1 MTSLVRASRLL
12 WLACAALATAVRA
25 AAPDPGIDPNP
36 EAQTA
41 YLPKQAVMGR
51 QFMAAT
57 AHPLATQAAYRV
69 LERGGSAVDA
79 AIAAQ
84 MMLGL
89 VEPQSSG
96 LGGGAFLVHYDARQD
111 RVTVFDGRETAPAAA
126 DASRFMQGTRPM
138 RFDDAV
144 DSGKS
149 VGTPGLLRALELA
162 HRRHGRLPWRSL
174 FDDAIDRARQGF
186 PVSQR
191 LAALLRDNG
200 RLAAQP
206 AARAYFFHTDG
217 SAVREGERLR
227 NPELARTMTRIARE
241 GADAFYRGPLAR
253 AMVEAVRAH
262 ARPGDLS
269 TGDLARYEA
278 RERAALCGPY
288 QAYVVCGAP
297 PPGSGGL
304 AVLQMLA
311 LLDAT
316 PIAQARPVSLA
327 AVHYFSEAGR
337 LAYADRDRY
346 VADPDFVDVPVAA
359 LLDPAY
365 LARRSALIA
374 ADRSMGRAEPGEPV
388 RGALARHGA
397 DDTPA
402 LPSTTHLSIVDAQG
416 NAVAMTSTIEQA
428 FGSKIL
434 VAGFLLNNE
443 LTDFALSPRDARA
456 CPWPTGSNRA
466 SAPAAPWRRP
476 SCCAPAA
483 QPRGCGWWRARRGQR
498 HRQLRGAGAAGQPDL
513 GPRHPD
519 RHRPA
524 ALRQP
529 QSRHRT
535 GKRPPAGKPD
545 PRPARH
551 GASRHGLV
559 HAQRTARHRGPEQR
573 AAAGRR
579 GSAARRHRGGA
590 LNMCPKPG
598 PRGTNSVKMASTLV
612 RLTQR
617 GYIQ

>member
-12 WLACAALATAVRA
+12 WLACAAFATAAQA
-25 AAPDPGIDPNP
+25 AAPDPGIDANP

-51 QFMAAT
+51 RFMAVT

-96 LGGGAFLVHYDARQD
+96 LGGGAFLVHYDARLG
-111 RVTVFDGRETAPAAA
+111 RVTVFDGRETAPAGATA
-126 DASRFMQGTRPM
+126 DRFMQGARPM
-138 RFDDAV
+138 RFAFAV

-149 VGTPGLLRALELA
+149 VGVPGLLRALELA
-162 HRRHGRLPWRSL
+162 HRRHGKLPWQSL
-174 FDDAIDRARQGF
+174 FDDAIDRARRGF

-191 LAALLRDNG
+191 LAALLRDND
-200 RLAAQP
+200 RLAAQS
-206 AARAYFFHTDG
+206 AARAYFFHADG
-217 SAVREGERLR
+217 SALREGEQLR
-227 NPELARTMTRIARE
+227 NPALARTMTRIARE

-262 ARPGDLS
+262 ERPGDLS
-269 TGDLARYEA
+269 TSDLARYEA
-278 RERAALCGPY
+278 REREALCRPY
-288 QAYVVCGAP
+288 RLYVICGAP

-311 LLDAT
+311 VLEAT
-316 PIAQARPVSLA
+316 PIARAQPESLA

-365 LARRSALIA
+365 LARRAALIS

-388 RGALARHGA
+388 HGALARHGA

-416 NAVAMTSTIEQA
+416 NAVSMTASIEQA
-428 FGSKIL
+428 FGSKIF
-434 VAGFLLNNE
+434 VGGFLLNNE
-443 LTDFALSPRDARA
+443 LTDFALSPVDARGVPVA
-456 CPWPTGSNRA
+456 NRVQAGKRPRSTMAPTIVL
-466 SAPAAPWRRP
+466 
-476 SCCAPAA
+476 
-483 QPRGCGWWRARRGQR
+483 RRGQ
-498 HRQLRGAGAAGQPDL
+498 D
-513 GPRHPD
+513 GPRLRLIVGSPGG
-519 RHRPA
+519 PA
-524 ALRQP
+524 IANYVAQVLVADLDWGLDVQSAIDLPHYGSRNGATELESGTALEALAPALRAMGHTVALQEFP
-529 QSRHRT
+529 SGLQGIEILSNGLLRS
-535 GKRPPAGKPD
+535 GLD
-545 PRPARH
+545 PRRE
-551 GASRHGLV
+551 G
-559 HAQRTARHRGPEQR
+559 TAKG
-573 AAAGRR
+573 
-579 GSAARRHRGGA
+579 
-590 LNMCPKPG
+590 N
-598 PRGTNSVKMASTLV
+598 
-612 RLTQR
+612 
-617 GYIQ
+617 

>member
-25 AAPDPGIDPNP
+25 AAPDPGIDANP

-41 YLPKQAVMGR
+41 YQPKQAVMGR
-51 QFMAAT
+51 HFMAAT
-57 AHPLATQAAYRV
+57 AHPLATRAAYRV

-96 LGGGAFLVHYDARQD
+96 LGGGAFLVHYDASRD

-126 DASRFMQGTRPM
+126 NDERFMRGGRPM
-138 RFDDAV
+138 RFALAV

-149 VGTPGLLRALELA
+149 VGVPGLLRALELA
-162 HRRHGRLPWRSL
+162 HRQHGKLPWSAL
-174 FDDAIDRARQGF
+174 FDDAIDRARRGF

-191 LAALLRDNG
+191 LAALLRDNE

-206 AARAYFFHTDG
+206 AARAYFFHADG
-217 SAVREGERLR
+217 SALREGERLR
-227 NPELARTMTRIARE
+227 NPELARTMASIARE

-269 TGDLARYEA
+269 TEDLARYQA
-278 RERAALCGPY
+278 RERAALCGAY
-288 QAYVVCGAP
+288 RTYVVCGAP

-311 LLDAT
+311 LLEAT
-316 PIAQARPVSLA
+316 PIARAAPESLA

-365 LARRSALIA
+365 LARRAALIS

-388 RGALARHGA
+388 RGALARHGV

-434 VAGFLLNNE
+434 VGGFLLNNE
-443 LTDFALSPRDARA
+443 LTDFALSPRDDRGVPVA
-456 CPWPTGSNRA
+456 NRVE
-466 SAPAAPWRRP
+466 P
-476 SCCAPAA
+476 
-483 QPRGCGWWRARRGQR
+483 
-498 HRQLRGAGAAGQPDL
+498 
-513 GPRHPD
+513 
-519 RHRPA
+519 
-524 ALRQP
+524 
-529 QSRHRT
+529 
-535 GKRPPAGKPD
+535 GKRPRSTMAPTIVLRAGGETPRLRLVAGSPGGSAIANYVARTLLANLAWGLDIQTAIDLPHYGSRNHATELESDTRLEGLAPALRAMGHPVAVSAMPSGLHGIEVLSNGLLRAGAD
-545 PRPARH
+545 PRRE
-551 GASRHGLV
+551 GIAS
-559 HAQRTARHRGPEQR
+559 
-573 AAAGRR
+573 GR
-579 GSAARRHRGGA
+579 
-590 LNMCPKPG
+590 
-598 PRGTNSVKMASTLV
+598 
-612 RLTQR
+612 
-617 GYIQ
+617 

>member
-25 AAPDPGIDPNP
+25 AAPDPGIDANP

-41 YLPKQAVMGR
+41 YQPKQAVMGR
-51 QFMAAT
+51 HFMAAT
-57 AHPLATQAAYRV
+57 AHPLATRAAYRV

-96 LGGGAFLVHYDARQD
+96 LGGGAFLVHYDASRD

-126 DASRFMQGTRPM
+126 NDERFMRGGRPM
-138 RFDDAV
+138 RFALAV

-149 VGTPGLLRALELA
+149 VGVPGLLRALELA
-162 HRRHGRLPWRSL
+162 HRQHGKLPWSAL
-174 FDDAIDRARQGF
+174 FDDAIDRARRGF

-191 LAALLRDNG
+191 LAALLRDNE

-206 AARAYFFHTDG
+206 AARAYFFHADG
-217 SAVREGERLR
+217 SALREGERLR
-227 NPELARTMTRIARE
+227 NPELARTMASIARE

-269 TGDLARYEA
+269 TEDLARYQA
-278 RERAALCGPY
+278 RERAALCGAY
-288 QAYVVCGAP
+288 RTYVVCGAP

-311 LLDAT
+311 LLEAT
-316 PIAQARPVSLA
+316 PIARAAPESLA

-365 LARRSALIA
+365 LARRAALIS

-388 RGALARHGA
+388 RGALARHGV

-434 VAGFLLNNE
+434 VGGFLLNNE
-443 LTDFALSPRDARA
+443 LTDFALSPRDDRGVPVA
-456 CPWPTGSNRA
+456 NRVE
-466 SAPAAPWRRP
+466 P
-476 SCCAPAA
+476 
-483 QPRGCGWWRARRGQR
+483 
-498 HRQLRGAGAAGQPDL
+498 
-513 GPRHPD
+513 
-519 RHRPA
+519 
-524 ALRQP
+524 
-529 QSRHRT
+529 
-535 GKRPPAGKPD
+535 GKRPRSTMAPTIVLRAGGETPRLRLVAGSPGGSAIANYVAGTLLANLAWGLDIQTAIDLPHYGSRNHATELESDTRLEGLAPALRAMGHPVAVSAMPSGLHGIEVLSNGLLRAGAD
-545 PRPARH
+545 PRRE
-551 GASRHGLV
+551 GIAS
-559 HAQRTARHRGPEQR
+559 
-573 AAAGRR
+573 GR
-579 GSAARRHRGGA
+579 
-590 LNMCPKPG
+590 
-598 PRGTNSVKMASTLV
+598 
-612 RLTQR
+612 
-617 GYIQ
+617 